1 VYLHVGTPKSGTTY
15 LQSLLYSNREALRE
29 RGVLY
34 PGRRPFDQN
43 RASLDVR
50 HGRHL
55 SSTDPHKD
63 PQTPGART
71 TWATLLEEIEAFDG
85 VAVLSN
91 EWYVEADDDQV
102 RGVVEQVGTDRLHV
116 VITTRNLVRLVPAA
130 WQESLKI
137 GRGHSLADFV
147 ASLDSPDDTW
157 SWPRVDPAEI
167 ARHWAKVIPAERIH
181 VVTSP
186 EDPSDRDLL
195 WRRFASTVGFE
206 IEGLDPLPRQ
216 ANESLSVQAARLLQ
230 EFGPALRA
238 EVDRRHTGWQAK
250 FRWLRVEV
258 AQRILAVHPGE
269 PIGVD
274 EDLLR
279 ELDER
284 SAHAADALAE
294 LGCSVTG
301 DLAELRGGTNRSGAR
316 LPSDVTESELL
327 AAAETLAVGL
337 LASRLEAERES
348 DSETGRPGRRGQRRE
363 PDVPQHNPRRAA
375 RSDAP
380 SPMAER
386 AHVAVDRAR
395 GAARLVRRQA
405 RRWQGGLASRDR
417 TRRVTFMVPFAY
429 GMGGIP
435 RTVFTVANAL
445 AQRDYEV
452 SLVTLVRNNEEPY
465 FSLDPRV
472 TLVPLDDRIDP
483 SSPGGMRPRPRQD
496 KSQPPRVRQLDRKP
510 STLMAGTHSS
520 FSAYVDELMRRHL
533 ESLKPGVIV
542 STRPEF
548 TVAALRWSHP
558 DSIVVH
564 QEHLSFV
571 GRKMALREGSRDLAL
586 RRGVERPVDAF
597 LTLTDADLERWQR
610 FVGESDTRWGVIPN
624 ATPFDVDEPAPL
636 SSRTVLAAGRF
647 THQKGFDRLVAA
659 YAPLA
664 ESHPDWQLHIYGHGE
679 LWEQISAQVGGLDV
693 GDRIQLK
700 GITSEFEAVLK
711 NASVYAMSSRFEGLP
726 MVLLEAFSKGVP
738 PVSFDCPEGPRQ
750 LIEDGVNGLLVP
762 EGDVPALTQALRGVM
777 DDDDLRRRLGAGA
790 LRSAAEYHVDAV
802 VERWISLFE
811 ELDGKRRARG

>member
-1 VYLHVGTPKSGTTY
+1 LARRVYLHVGTPKSGTKY
-15 LQSLLYSNREALRE
+15 LQSLLHSNRDTLRE

-34 PGRRPFDQN
+34 PGHRPFDHVL
-43 RASLDVR
+43 ASLDVR
-50 HGRHL
+50 YGLHL
-55 SSTDPHKD
+55 
-63 PQTPGART
+63 PGAEEPPTAWER
-71 TWATLLEEIEAFDG
+71 LLEEIEAFDG

-91 EWYVEADDDQV
+91 EWYVEADEAQL
-102 RGVVEQVGTDRLHV
+102 RGAVEQLDSDRVHI

-147 ASLDSPDDTW
+147 DSLDSSDDTW
-157 SWPRVDPAEI
+157 SWPRIDPSAV
-167 ARHWAKVIPAERIH
+167 AVQWSHAVPPERIH
-181 VVTSP
+181 VVTLP
-186 EDPSDRDLL
+186 EEPPAGEL
-195 WRRFASTVGFE
+195 WRRFAETVGFD
-206 IEGLDPLPRQ
+206 IGGLRAPGKR

-230 EFGPALRA
+230 EFGPSLRA
-238 EVDRRHTGWQAK
+238 EVDRRNTDWRAK
-250 FRWLRVEV
+250 FRWMREEV
-258 AQRILAVHPGE
+258 AQQILAGVPGE
-269 PIGVD
+269 PIGID
-274 EDLLR
+274 EELR
-279 ELDER
+279 LRLEER
-284 SAHAADALAE
+284 SAGAADSLAE
-294 LGCSVTG
+294 LGCAITG
-301 DLAELRGGTNRSGAR
+301 DLDELRKGTNRPGAR
-316 LPSDVTESELL
+316 HPDDVTQVELL
-327 AAAETLAVGL
+327 AAAEALAVGL
-337 LASRLEAERES
+337 LGSRIDAEPRPKPAGQNKAASQPRAVPAQPIS
-348 DSETGRPGRRGQRRE
+348 S
-363 PDVPQHNPRRAA
+363 DVPRAVVRR
-375 RSDAP
+375 
-380 SPMAER
+380 
-386 AHVAVDRAR
+386 VR
-395 GAARLVRRQA
+395 GAASAA
-405 RRWQGGLASRDR
+405 RRTSLRLRGNLASRDR

-452 SLVTLVRNNEEPY
+452 SLVTLVRNNDEPY
-465 FSLDPRV
+465 FTLNPRV
-472 TLVPLDDRIDP
+472 ELVPLEDRMDP
-483 SSPGGMRPRPRQD
+483 SNPGGMRPRPRQD
-496 KSQPPRVRQLDRKP
+496 KAQPPRVRQLDRRP
-510 STLMAGTHSS
+510 STLMPGAHSS

-558 DSIVVH
+558 DAIVVQ

-571 GRKMALREGSRDLAL
+571 GRKKRLRDGSRDLVL
-586 RRGVERPVDAF
+586 RRGLERPVDAF
-597 LTLTDADLERWQR
+597 LTLTDADLGRWQR

-624 ATPFDVDEPAPL
+624 ATPFDVDEPATL

-647 THQKGFDRLVAA
+647 THQKGFERLVAA
-659 YAPLA
+659 FAPLA
-664 ESHPDWQLHIYGHGE
+664 ESHPDWQLHIYGDGE
-679 LWEQISAQVGGLDV
+679 LWEQISAQVEDLHV

-711 NASVYAMSSRFEGLP
+711 EASVYAMSSRFEGLP

-762 EGDVPALTQALRGVM
+762 EGDVPALTDALRRVM
-777 DDDDLRRRLGAGA
+777 DDDGLRRRLGAGA
-790 LRSAAEYHVDAV
+790 LRSAAEYHVDTV